1 MISFIRL
8 FRKLQIKKS
17 DEGCQGLRMGDSGL
31 KGAQEPGGDGDILHS
46 DCGGGDMTWWFRS

>member
-1 MISFIRL
+1 
-8 FRKLQIKKS
+8 
-17 DEGCQGLRMGDSGL
+17 MGDSGL